1 MRNVSRRSF
10 TVEVKSTG
18 RRASTIIPTRVAA
31 APAPV
36 PQTLFSPAAA
46 PREPVAEK
54 RRVLPNLIEPEVPE
68 IEIAPPP
75 VAEDAP
81 PRRPRGRPR
90 KHPLPVNAL
99 PMSPLPVARAAIV
112 APEPVVVAAP
122 PPVEAAAPAP
132 APRKRKEMPGAELPR
147 GERWKTRR
155 LGRWSR

>member
-31 APAPV
+31 PPVPTPQTVFSAAPV
-36 PQTLFSPAAA
+36 A
-46 PREPVAEK
+46 PRETAAEK
-54 RRVLPNLIEPEVPE
+54 RRVLPSLIEPEVPE
-68 IEIAPPP
+68 IEAAPPP
-75 VAEDAP
+75 VAEDAT

-90 KHPLPVNAL
+90 KEPLPV
-99 PMSPLPVARAAIV
+99 SPPPVAREDAV
-112 APEPVVVAAP
+112 APEPVIVAA
-122 PPVEAAAPAP
+122 PPVEAAPST
-132 APRKRKEMPGAELPR
+132 PRKRREMPATELPR